1 MDPLD
6 PRGPNIGGP
15 DPLNPPVDA
24 PMPSGLRPLRYVA
37 LTESQ

>member
-24 PMPSGLRPLRYVA
+24 PIKQIIHI
-37 LTESQ
+37 TI